1 MGWSSWNHFH
11 IDISEQ
17 LIREQAD
24 AMVASGMK
32 DAGYSFINIDDGYFG
47 GRDSNGNLLS
57 HPEKFPSGMKSLA
70 DHIHS
75 KGLKAGIYSDAGN
88 NTCASI
94 SQRDVQGKGVGLY
107 GHDKQDLTHLLKD
120 WDYDFI
126 KIDWC
131 GGRGMGLN
139 DQVRYTEI
147 GLLIREIRPD
157 VVYNIC
163 RWKFP
168 GEWALKVADSW
179 RVSGDIRP
187 TFNSVMGILDL
198 NADLWKYSSAG
209 HFNDMDM
216 LQVGRGMSLD
226 EDRTHFTM
234 WCMLNSPLLA
244 GNDLRHMSRETID
257 ILTNTEIIAL
267 NQDPLAYQARKLA
280 DKGNT
285 EIWAKPL
292 GSVDGGLVA
301 VVLLNRSGSA
311 KTIGLDL
318 ETVGIDPKTPIGLH
332 DLWKKEDISPEK
344 MNFEVPKHGVVVLR
358 IKGKS
363 IGNIY

>member
-1 MGWSSWNHFH
+1 
-11 IDISEQ
+11 
-17 LIREQAD
+17 
-24 AMVASGMK
+24 
-32 DAGYSFINIDDGYFG
+32 
-47 GRDSNGNLLS
+47 
-57 HPEKFPSGMKSLA
+57 
-70 DHIHS
+70 
-75 KGLKAGIYSDAGN
+75 
-88 NTCASI
+88 
-94 SQRDVQGKGVGLY
+94 
-107 GHDKQDLTHLLKD
+107 
-120 WDYDFI
+120 
-126 KIDWC
+126 
-131 GGRGMGLN
+131 
-139 DQVRYTEI
+139 
-147 GLLIREIRPD
+147 
-157 VVYNIC
+157 
-163 RWKFP
+163 
-168 GEWALKVADSW
+168 
-179 RVSGDIRP
+179 
-187 TFNSVMGILDL
+187 MGILDL

-292 GSVDGGLVA
+292 GSVDGGIVA